1 MNAENRKIVQEAVR
15 EAGDYLKDKLPTLP
29 QHQVRNSYAH
39 LWRSIKEKMG
49 KTYSECDDAD
59 LPHILSIVAK
69 HRSEHS

>member
-15 EAGDYLKDKLPTLP
+15 EAGDYLKDKLPELP

-49 KTYSECDDAD
+49 KTYSDCDDD
-59 LPHILSIVAK
+59 ELSTILAIVAK
-69 HRSEHS
+69 HRSEHT

>member
-15 EAGDYLKDKLPTLP
+15 EAGDYLKDKLPALP

-49 KTYSECDDAD
+49 KTYGDCNDDD
-59 LPHILSIVAK
+59 LSVILAIVAK
-69 HRSEHS
+69 HRSEHT